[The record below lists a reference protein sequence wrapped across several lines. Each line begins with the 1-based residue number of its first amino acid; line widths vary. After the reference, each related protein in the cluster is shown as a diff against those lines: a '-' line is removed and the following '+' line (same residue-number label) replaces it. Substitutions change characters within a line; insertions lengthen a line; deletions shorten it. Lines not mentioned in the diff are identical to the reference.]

1 MDRISIIFCTLSL
14 VITLG
19 IAAFIY
25 PYAVLPKEKLITN
38 SESVEAG
45 EIPDIDLGDFGI
57 ISVTEM
63 LDYYIEHPPVISDT
77 GEKKV
82 RKIRIQGC

>member
-25 PYAVLPKEKLITN
+25 PYAVLPKEKLVTN
-38 SESVEAG
+38 SESVEAE

-63 LDYYIEHPPVISDT
+63 LDYYIENPPVISDT

>member
-38 SESVEAG
+38 SESVEAE

-63 LDYYIEHPPVISDT
+63 LDYYIENPPVISDT

>member
-1 MDRISIIFCTLSL
+1 LDRISIIFCTLSL

-38 SESVEAG
+38 SESVEAE

-63 LDYYIEHPPVISDT
+63 LDYYIENPPVISDT